1 MTFNEIYSR
10 ILPFWGETIDFSD
23 GMILE
28 AKPQKKG
35 LSIMPQ
41 AASNF
46 YSPTFSNRWN
56 EAEEAVAK
64 EDVYG
69 KVMVWTM
76 YQLFHRQARQ
86 LFEKGTFTLAPAT
99 INKVELETLY
109 FKNLQEDAGEEEIGH
124 YQRVV
129 E

>member
-1 MTFNEIYSR
+1 M
-10 ILPFWGETIDFSD
+10 L
-23 GMILE
+23 
-28 AKPQKKG
+28 
-35 LSIMPQ
+35 PQ

-64 EDVYG
+64 EDVFG

-86 LFEKGTFTLAPAT
+86 LFENGTYTLAPVT
-99 INKVELETLY
+99 VNKVELEALY
-109 FKNLQEDAGEEEIGH
+109 FKNLQEDAGEEELAD